1 MRGCPRQI
9 KNARNAQ
16 TKRSAAL
23 QAQSTKIT
31 TCVSA
36 NCFAGHINHLHQYDT
51 IICRKRQFTAGDI
64 SWYTT
69 TKVVP
74 HTMADIE
81 YDNEAFFQEYA
92 KMTRSQRGLADACEW
107 HMLQPLFPD
116 LQCKRVLD
124 LGCCYGWHC
133 KYLSLIHI

>member
-36 NCFAGHINHLHQYDT
+36 NYFARYINHLHQYDT
-51 IICRKRQFTAGDI
+51 IICRKRQIVEDVSFCASNQSIQISTLLDI
-64 SWYTT
+64 
-69 TKVVP
+69 
-74 HTMADIE
+74 
-81 YDNEAFFQEYA
+81 
-92 KMTRSQRGLADACEW
+92 RSQRKD
-107 HMLQPLFPD
+107 F
-116 LQCKRVLD
+116 
-124 LGCCYGWHC
+124 
-133 KYLSLIHI
+133 SFF